1 MSSSAE
7 DAKTLGNR
15 AFAKGKYAAAV
26 EAYTEAISLS
36 PRPVYYTNRANAH
49 MKRGAWR
56 AAADDCASALALGS
70 VATRERIKA
79 HYFLGRAHVELGE
92 WQSGI
97 EALATAHALCK
108 EETVPFKDDIRSAL
122 LGARKRAWEA
132 AAPAGGRA
140 IKALR
145 RELPSLG
152 QSLGSEEERAAVVE
166 TATRAVGWLEE
177 THGLPRQ
184 SLPDY
189 LTCQICMDLLLDP
202 VITPCGA
209 RAASRRLPTKQRP
222 RPRRVH
228 PAAPQ
233 ASPTTAPAC
242 SATSR
247 RAGPLAAKPRCGQTT
262 GTRAAAHGK
271 LLDSV
276 QDVSQRVCSLR
287 RAERSRLTAV
297 GCDPVSGKPLSMSS
311 VVPNLALREA
321 TPPPAPP
328 PPVPPPPPARAHVR
342 TARRCSTVFSRSGHG
357 RISAWSADT
366 PLGL

>member
-287 RAERSRLTAV
+287 RTQPTHRRRLRPRLGQAPLDELRRPESRAERGDA
-297 GCDPVSGKPLSMSS
+297 
-311 VVPNLALREA
+311 AA
-321 TPPPAPP
+321 
-328 PPVPPPPPARAHVR
+328 R
-342 TARRCSTVFSRSGHG
+342 TAAARTAAATGPRTRPHRPQVLDRFLEERPWAYQCMEC
-357 RISAWSADT
+357 
-366 PLGL
+366 

>member
-202 VITPCGA
+202 VITPCGITYDRACLQRHLEA
-209 RAASRRLPTKQRP
+209 RGSSGGEVDADRQQVREQL
-222 RPRRVH
+222 
-228 PAAPQ
+228 
-233 ASPTTAPAC
+233 
-242 SATSR
+242 
-247 RAGPLAAKPRCGQTT
+247 
-262 GTRAAAHGK
+262 
-271 LLDSV
+271 
-276 QDVSQRVCSLR
+276 
-287 RAERSRLTAV
+287 LTASFSTAFKTYR
-297 GCDPVSGKPLSMSS
+297 GAC
-311 VVPNLALREA
+311 VPCGAPNAA
-321 TPPPAPP
+321 DSPP
-328 PPVPPPPPARAHVR
+328 
-342 TARRCSTVFSRSGHG
+342 
-357 RISAWSADT
+357 
-366 PLGL
+366 